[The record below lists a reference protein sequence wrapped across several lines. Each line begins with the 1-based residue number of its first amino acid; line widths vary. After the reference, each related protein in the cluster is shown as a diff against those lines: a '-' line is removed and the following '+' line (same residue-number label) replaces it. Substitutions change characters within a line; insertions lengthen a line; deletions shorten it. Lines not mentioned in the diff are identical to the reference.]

1 MTPTVFIQFL
11 QKLVATPSV
20 TVFFHLRPLA
30 TPSVPAADRYTTER
44 TSIPNCFRL
53 TIRHGY
59 MDEIVTEDLALT
71 IYDQLCDFIT
81 RESAAAGASADM
93 PHTHN
98 SPPLPPPTI
107 LLPDHTSPA
116 HDLTPSPPSKPIPTA
131 TTTTT
136 TTSSSSLSSS
146 AETNLAT
153 LHKAYATQ
161 VVYIVGKEQMR
172 IRAKT
177 RIWRRVAL
185 SAFLWLRDNTRSK
198 MANLKIPVERL
209 VEVGFVKE
217 V

>member
-11 QKLVATPSV
+11 KKFVATPSV
-20 TVFFHLRPLA
+20 TVFFHLRPLS
-30 TPSVPAADRYTTER
+30 TPSVPAVDRYTIDR

-59 MDEIVTEDLALT
+59 MDEVVTEDLAMTIHDQLRDFIVREGATAATVASATGARTTHNPNSPLT
-71 IYDQLCDFIT
+71 I
-81 RESAAAGASADM
+81 R
-93 PHTHN
+93 
-98 SPPLPPPTI
+98 LPNHIP
-107 LLPDHTSPA
+107 PDHDITDSSSSSKTS
-116 HDLTPSPPSKPIPTA
+116 PTA
-131 TTTTT
+131 TTSS
-136 TTSSSSLSSS
+136 TSISS
-146 AETNLAT
+146 AQTHLAT
-153 LHKAYATQ
+153 LQKAYATQ

-198 MANLKIPVERL
+198 MASLNIPVERL